1 MNILVTGGTGF
12 IGTRLALAC
21 VERGHDC
28 TVYAQI
34 NNDAEATNHRML
46 EEKGV
51 QVVLGSMTDREG
63 VFDAVVDVD
72 VVFHLAAIQ
81 HEANVAD
88 SLFRDVN
95 VTGTRY
101 LLDACVA
108 HGVNRLIHGST
119 IGVYGSIQGQIDETS
134 PCGPDN
140 IYGQSKLEGERL
152 ALSFKDRLP
161 VVVIRIS
168 ETYGPGDRRLLKLF
182 KAVTNPFFF
191 MIGRGRNLHQLI
203 YIDDLIDGF
212 FMAVDSE
219 NARGEVIVLAGK
231 EPITTND
238 MVRVIAASVDATPP
252 RVWLPLYPI
261 WLVGLILETVFR
273 PLGIQPPL
281 HRRRLDFFKKSF
293 SFRLNKSIQLL
304 GFTPRV
310 GFQEG
315 VRRTAGWYK
324 EMRLLNGS
332 RPAEMGEWMDLP
344 KDMPAGQARSIP
356 LTAKFEAFDSFWE
369 APSNIEKGYDSF
381 GKFYKR
387 NYLRHLTTD
396 RNARILAVSCGYG
409 YLVRI
414 LNELGY
420 SRVAGIDSDPQKI
433 RYAQQRGLNC
443 SAQYAFE
450 FLTENTEPF
459 DLIFCEQEINHLTKD
474 EIEQFLLLCR
484 DNLTDSGCL
493 VVHSLNGAN
502 PITGPEALAQNFDHF
517 NTLTEYSLKQV
528 LEHTGYRNTQAFPLK
543 LYIFFENPINYIGM
557 AVDWTLNI
565 IFRIAFIFY
574 GKSNK
579 IFSKKIGVV
588 AYK

>member
-1 MNILVTGGTGF
+1 
-12 IGTRLALAC
+12 
-21 VERGHDC
+21 
-28 TVYAQI
+28 
-34 NNDAEATNHRML
+34 
-46 EEKGV
+46 
-51 QVVLGSMTDREG
+51 MTDRAR
-63 VFDAVVDVD
+63 VFDVAGNVDT
-72 VVFHLAAIQ
+72 VFHLAAVQ

-88 SLFRDVN
+88 SLFTDVN
-95 VTGTRY
+95 VSGTRY
-101 LLDACVA
+101 LLDACVEQ
-108 HGVNRLIHGST
+108 GVKRLIHGST
-119 IGVYGSIQGQIDETS
+119 IGVYGSIQGQIDENS
-134 PCGPDN
+134 PCNPDN
-140 IYGQSKLEGERL
+140 IYGKSKLEGERL
-152 ALSFKDRLP
+152 ALSYRDRFP

-191 MIGRGRNLHQLI
+191 MIGKGQNLHQLI

-219 NARGEVIVLAGK
+219 DAPGEVIVLAGK
-231 EPITTND
+231 ESITTND
-238 MVRVIAASVDATPP
+238 MVREIAASVDATPP
-252 RVWLPLYPI
+252 RIRLPFYPVWLT
-261 WLVGLILETVFR
+261 GLILETALR

-293 SFRLNKSIQLL
+293 NFSRKKSIELL
-304 GFTPRV
+304 GLTPRID
-310 GFQEG
+310 FKEG

-324 EMRLLNGS
+324 EMRLVNGTQT
-332 RPAEMGEWMDLP
+332 AETGEYLEP
-344 KDMPAGQARSIP
+344 LQDMPAGQGRSIP
-356 LTAKFEAFDSFWE
+356 LTAKYEAFDSFWE
-369 APSNIEKGYDSF
+369 APSNIERGYASF

-409 YLVRI
+409 YLVKI
-414 LNELGY
+414 LNDLGY
-420 SRVAGIDSDPQKI
+420 RRVAGIDSDPEKI
-433 RYAQQRGLNC
+433 KYARQRGLNC
-443 SAQYAFE
+443 SSQFAHE
-450 FLTENTEPF
+450 FLTENSEPF

-474 EIEQFLLLCR
+474 EIERFLLLCR

-502 PITGPEALAQNFDHF
+502 PITGSEALAQNFDHY
-517 NTLTEYSLKQV
+517 NALTEYSLKQI
-528 LEHTGYRNTQAFPLK
+528 LEHTGYRNPQVFPLK

-557 AVDWTLNI
+557 AVDFVLNI

-579 IFSKKIGVV
+579 LFSKKIGAK